1 MIVFLKHN
9 RQEVIVLGKTALVTG
24 SSRGIGAAAAIRLS
38 QDGWDVLIHY
48 HRSEEEALALAAQ
61 LGTRAIRADVRDPEQ
76 VESLFREAGHI
87 DLLVC
92 CAGISEYGL
101 ITDVTEP
108 AWKSL
113 IETNTGGVFR
123 CCRAAVPWMVH
134 CKKGNIILISSVWG
148 RYGGSCEAAYSGS
161 KAAVIGLTKALAKEL
176 GPSGIRVNCVAPGP
190 ILTDMLTGLSH
201 VDLDELSERVPLGR
215 IGTPE
220 DVAELVAFLASERS
234 SFITGQI
241 IGCDGGFAM

>member
-1 MIVFLKHN
+1 MI
-9 RQEVIVLGKTALVTG
+9 LGRTALITG
-24 SSRGIGAAAAIRLS
+24 SSRGIGAAAAKRLA
-38 QDGWDVLIHY
+38 QDGWDVIVVY
-48 HRSEEEALALAAQ
+48 HESEEKGLSLAAE
-61 LGTRAIRADVRDPEQ
+61 LGVRAVSCDVRVPEQ
-76 VESLFREAGHI
+76 VEAMFREVGPV

-101 ITDVTEP
+101 ITDVTDD
-108 AWKSL
+108 AWEDL
-113 IETNTGGVFR
+113 IGTNTGGVFR
-123 CCRAAVPWMVH
+123 CCRAAVPGMVH
-134 CKKGNIILISSVWG
+134 VKKGNIILISSVWG
-148 RYGGSCEAAYSGS
+148 RYGGSCEAAYSAS

-190 ILTDMLTGLSH
+190 ILTDMLTGLAH
-201 VDLDELSERVPLGR
+201 VDLDELAYEVPLGR

-220 DVAELVAFLASERS
+220 DVAELIAFLASERA